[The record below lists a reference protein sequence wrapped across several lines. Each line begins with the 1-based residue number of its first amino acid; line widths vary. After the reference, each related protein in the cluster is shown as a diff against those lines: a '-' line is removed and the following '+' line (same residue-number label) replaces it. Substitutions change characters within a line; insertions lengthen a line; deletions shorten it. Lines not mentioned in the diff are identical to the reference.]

1 MDSRT
6 QRRINRAQVREKI
19 LEKEAEKKQRRRVK
33 ILEKEAETKQRRGLK
48 IKRTSHNEMLIGRC
62 EEYKRVV
69 RGYQSQVLSQMR
81 VIDRNQSEIADLK
94 TRLKKINDEL
104 CEWKKWFNSLG
115 VHDNMMNGN

>member
-81 VIDRNQSEIADLK
+81 VIDRREREISDLK
-94 TRLKKINDEL
+94 RQLKQRNDEL
-104 CEWKKWFNSLG
+104 SEWKKYCGGIFPSA
-115 VHDNMMNGN
+115 